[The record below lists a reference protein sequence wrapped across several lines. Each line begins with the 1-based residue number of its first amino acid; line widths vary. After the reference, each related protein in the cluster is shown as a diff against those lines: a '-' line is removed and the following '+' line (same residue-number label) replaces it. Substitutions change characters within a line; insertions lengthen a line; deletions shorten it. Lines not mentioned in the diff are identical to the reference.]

1 MQSIKCG
8 GYNLLPRYF
17 FLCCW
22 LPSLK
27 LIHKRND
34 YFLYSIPRV
43 TRFQPSTMLSR
54 GNSAPWELPPICY
67 YISLS
72 SARWSQNLINLTTIL
87 GFLCAL
93 VHGPTAQLTYSAYL
107 SSQQIYLKF
116 KKKQRGFW
124 IIFLQKRGSK
134 NWLQFKLGH
143 WMLGTL
149 GVNHGLDVFGYA
161 VLANSVCM
169 HTSCCCWISDLIASA
184 LRIFDKWT
192 QDYLAHCGLYAYFVR
207 IILILCLAHL
217 LDLSAACFPCLETWK
232 LNYYNNVV

>member
-8 GYNLLPRYF
+8 GYNLLFRYF

-22 LPSLK
+22 LLSLK

-34 YFLYSIPRV
+34 YFLYSILKEIE
-43 TRFQPSTMLSR
+43 FQPSMMLSR
-54 GNSAPWELPPICY
+54 GNSAPWELPPVCY

-72 SARWSQNLINLTTIL
+72 STHWSQNLINLTTIL
-87 GFLCAL
+87 GFLCVH

-161 VLANSVCM
+161 SPCKQRVHAHFLLLLNIWFDCFSSTHIWQVNTGLPCPL
-169 HTSCCCWISDLIASA
+169 WA
-184 LRIFDKWT
+184 LRIFCTYNSDSVSRSSSWSFCCVFPMPWNLK
-192 QDYLAHCGLYAYFVR
+192 VE
-207 IILILCLAHL
+207 L
-217 LDLSAACFPCLETWK
+217 L
-232 LNYYNNVV
+232 